1 MSRIAKPW
9 FRKQTGW
16 WMVTVGGRQHK
27 LAEGRENKK
36 LAQKKFCELQLL
48 VAEAP
53 ESADVRVASICDA
66 FLQWSERHQAAET
79 YRGNSF
85 YVQSFCEACG
95 YLPVADLRPHHVTK
109 WTDSKAWGP
118 TSQFNAVRAAQ
129 RVFNWA
135 VEQKLL
141 LQNPIKGMK
150 RPRQESR
157 DSYASEEEIRA
168 LLRGAAP
175 AFRLF
180 LFALRQTGA
189 RPSEVR
195 ELTWD
200 WVYDDHWAL
209 SKHKTVGK
217 TGQPRVIRLT
227 RKMRRLMGFLRRK
240 SKSKYVFVNCHG
252 NKWTSNAVRLQ
263 MQRLRKRLGLRDNL
277 CAYEI
282 RHAFGTFGI
291 VNGVD
296 IATLAELMGHR
307 DTTMIS
313 RVYGHLA
320 NQNDHLAAAVAKA
333 AGTSGG
339 AGRNPKK
346 VDAGKRPAEG
356 RHRP

>member
-1 MSRIAKPW
+1 MARTPKPW

-16 WMVTVGGRQHK
+16 WMVTLGGEQKK
-27 LAEGRENKK
+27 LAEGRDNKK
-36 LAQKKFCELQLL
+36 AALKKFHELQLL

-53 ESADVRVASICDA
+53 ESADMRVASVCDA

-79 YRGNSF
+79 YRGYSF
-85 YVQSFCEACG
+85 YVQCFCEACG
-95 YLPVADLRPHHVTK
+95 YLPVADLRPYHVTK
-109 WTDSKAWGP
+109 WMDSKAWGP

-135 VEQKLL
+135 VKEKLL
-141 LQNPIKGMK
+141 PQNPIKGME
-150 RPRQESR
+150 RPRQQSR
-157 DSYASEEEIRA
+157 DTYVSDEEFRI
-168 LLRGAAP
+168 LLRGGAP

-195 ELTWD
+195 NLTWNQVLQD
-200 WVYDDHWAL
+200 RWVL

-217 TGQPRVIRLT
+217 TQKPRVIHLT
-227 RKMRRLMGFLRRK
+227 PVMQRLMGFLRRR
-240 SKSKYVFVNCHG
+240 SKSDLVFVNCHG
-252 NKWTSNAVRLQ
+252 KKWTSNAVHLQ
-263 MQRLRKRLGLRDNL
+263 MQRLRKKLGLRDNL
-277 CAYEI
+277 CAYEV
-282 RHAFGTFGI
+282 RHAFGTYGI

-320 NQNDHLAAAVAKA
+320 NQTDHLAAAVVKA
-333 AGTSGG
+333 AATSGG
-339 AGRNPKK
+339 AAGRDQKY
-346 VDAGKRPAEG
+346 AGG
-356 RHRP
+356 GN